1 MIELLQQNAEWM
13 CAIGMLV
20 FAGVQVWQTKEQQK
34 CDLCLKRLELAH
46 GLDEIASTFTDDDDS
61 AVKICQW
68 LDSNASYFCAYLDKD
83 GLDNYKKLS
92 FYLLQLRQQ
101 KGASFPKTMEDVQ
114 TFFPLFYALDDSLIK
129 TTKELSIKE
138 MKK

>member
-1 MIELLQQNAEWM
+1 MINFLQQNAEWM

-34 CDLCLKRLELAH
+34 CDLCLKRLDLAH
-46 GLDEIASTFTDDDDS
+46 GLDEIASTFVDDDES

-83 GLDNYKKLS
+83 GLDNYKKLGV
-92 FYLLQLRQQ
+92 YLLQLRQQ
-101 KGASFPKTMEDVQ
+101 KGDSFPKTMEDLQ
-114 TFFPLFYALDDSLIK
+114 IFLPLIHALDDSLIK
-129 TTKELSIKE
+129 TTKGLSTKGTHQ
-138 MKK
+138 

>member
-1 MIELLQQNAEWM
+1 MLQFLQQNAEWM

-34 CDLCLKRLELAH
+34 RDLCLKRLELAH

-83 GLDNYKKLS
+83 GLDNYKKLGV
-92 FYLLQLRQQ
+92 YLLQLRQK
-101 KGASFPKTMEDVQ
+101 KGASFPKTMEDIQ
-114 TFFPLFYALDDSLIK
+114 TFMSLVCALDNSLIK
-129 TTKELSIKE
+129 TVKGLS
-138 MKK
+138 KKGIYQ

>member
-1 MIELLQQNAEWM
+1 MLQFLQQNAEWM

-34 CDLCLKRLELAH
+34 CDLCLKRLDLAH
-46 GLDEIASTFTDDDDS
+46 GLDEIASTFVEDDES

-83 GLDNYKKLS
+83 GLDNYKKLGV
-92 FYLLQLRQQ
+92 YLLQLRER
-101 KGASFPKTMEDVQ
+101 KGFAFPKTLEDVQ
-114 TFFPLFYALDDSLIK
+114 TFLPLVHALDNSLIK
-129 TTKELSIKE
+129 TTKGLSTKGTNQ
-138 MKK
+138 

>member
-1 MIELLQQNAEWM
+1 MIDFLQQNAEWM

-34 CDLCLKRLELAH
+34 RDLCLKRLELAH

-92 FYLLQLRQQ
+92 FYLLQLRQK

-114 TFFPLFYALDDSLIK
+114 TFFPLVYALDNSLIK
-129 TTKELSIKE
+129 TTKGLSTKGTNQ
-138 MKK
+138 

>member
-1 MIELLQQNAEWM
+1 MLQFLQQNAEWM

-20 FAGVQVWQTKEQQK
+20 FASVQVWQTKEQQK
-34 CDLCLKRLELAH
+34 RDLCLKRLELAH

-114 TFFPLFYALDDSLIK
+114 TFFPLVYALDDSLIK
-129 TTKELSIKE
+129 TTKGLSIKG
-138 MKK
+138 MKQ

>member
-1 MIELLQQNAEWM
+1 M

-34 CDLCLKRLELAH
+34 RDLCLKRLDLAH
-46 GLDEIASTFTDDDDS
+46 ELDQIASTFTDDDDS

-83 GLDNYKKLS
+83 GLDNYKKLG

-101 KGASFPKTMEDVQ
+101 KGASFPKTIEDVQ
-114 TFFPLFYALDDSLIK
+114 TFFPLVYALDNSLIK
-129 TTKELSIKE
+129 TTKGLSTKGTNQ
-138 MKK
+138 

>member
-1 MIELLQQNAEWM
+1 M

-34 CDLCLKRLELAH
+34 RDLCLKRLDLAH
-46 GLDEIASTFTDDDDS
+46 GLDQIASTFVEDDES

-83 GLDNYKKLS
+83 GLDNYKKLGV
-92 FYLLQLRQQ
+92 YLLQLRQQ
-101 KGASFPKTMEDVQ
+101 KGASFPKTIEDVKN
-114 TFFPLFYALDDSLIK
+114 FLPLVHALDNSLIK
-129 TTKELSIKE
+129 TTKGLSIKGTHQ
-138 MKK
+138 

>member
-114 TFFPLFYALDDSLIK
+114 TFFPLVYALDDSLIK
-129 TTKELSIKE
+129 TTKGLSIKG
-138 MKK
+138 MKQ

>member
-34 CDLCLKRLELAH
+34 RDLCLKRLELAH

-61 AVKICQW
+61 AVKICNF

-114 TFFPLFYALDDSLIK
+114 TFFPLVYALDDSLIK
-129 TTKELSIKE
+129 TTKGLSIKG
-138 MKK
+138 MKQ

>member
-1 MIELLQQNAEWM
+1 M

-34 CDLCLKRLELAH
+34 RDLCLKRLDLAH
-46 GLDEIASTFTDDDDS
+46 GLDQIASTFVDDDES

-83 GLDNYKKLS
+83 GLDNYKKLGV
-92 FYLLQLRQQ
+92 YLLQLRQQ
-101 KGASFPKTMEDVQ
+101 KGASFPKTMEDLQ
-114 TFFPLFYALDDSLIK
+114 TFLPLVHALDNSLIK
-129 TTKELSIKE
+129 TTKGLSTKGTNQ
-138 MKK
+138 